1 MCIRL
6 AFLWIKM
13 VIPASGI
20 WMICRW
26 EYRSRWQEY
35 PRLLLASPNAWNR
48 IYRRSFFLDS
58 GVRYPGRVWFEDIRT
73 TMKLFA
79 LAQSIEAVP
88 EALYYYVVRQGSIT
102 RNAKADRNREILDA
116 FDDLLSFYRQC
127 GLYPRYR
134 SELCRLAIDHV
145 YLAAS
150 VRVLRIDRKHPLLR
164 VFADYMQQNFPD
176 YRENPYLE
184 ELSKARCLAF
194 SLLERRQYW
203 ALWLLFRFKGQ

>member
-1 MCIRL
+1 MDKDGDTSERHLDDLPVGIPFTL
-6 AFLWIKM
+6 A
-13 VIPASGI
+13 
-20 WMICRW
+20 
-26 EYRSRWQEY
+26 EY

-127 GLYPRYR
+127 GSFIR
-134 SELCRLAIDHV
+134 AIAVNCADWPSTMSI
-145 YLAAS
+145 LAAS
-150 VRVLRIDRKHPLLR
+150 VRVLPDRSQTPAAACICGLYATKTFRITGRTLIWK
-164 VFADYMQQNFPD
+164 N
-176 YRENPYLE
+176 
-184 ELSKARCLAF
+184 
-194 SLLERRQYW
+194 
-203 ALWLLFRFKGQ
+203 